1 MRTSQFSR
9 GATVFLALCEFR
21 VSQQR
26 YGLWLLITGEFGNAL
41 DAGFSKGRSDF
52 PMEVGDT
59 VLHPRYGVGVI
70 GGIETRVQ
78 DGEKREYY
86 VIPKP
91 SISSTIFV
99 PVDSADEVG
108 LRPISPPEK
117 LQQALKILSGED
129 EYAGS
134 SGNIRTLSWSDP
146 LDLARAIRRQALE
159 PKSRYPKVS
168 EQHQLKRAKKLLIE
182 EVAVV
187 LGMSEEAVSALI
199 DGAAKTAQDRAASDT

>member
-1 MRTSQFSR
+1 MYIPKSR
-9 GATVFLALCEFR
+9 
-21 VSQQR
+21 
-26 YGLWLLITGEFGNAL
+26 NAL
-41 DAGFSKGRSDF
+41 DVGLSKGRSDF

-59 VLHPRYGVGVI
+59 VLHPRYGIGII

-78 DGEKREYY
+78 DGEKRDYY

-108 LRPISPPEK
+108 LRPLSSPEK
-117 LQQALKILSGED
+117 LRQALKILSGED
-129 EYAGS
+129 EHS
-134 SGNIRTLSWSDP
+134 VPPGNLRTLSWSDP

-182 EVAVV
+182 EVAAV

-199 DGAAKTAQDRAASDT
+199 DDAAKAAQNGTASDT

>member
-1 MRTSQFSR
+1 MYIPKSR
-9 GATVFLALCEFR
+9 KALG
-21 VSQQR
+21 V
-26 YGLWLLITGEFGNAL
+26 
-41 DAGFSKGRSDF
+41 GFSNGRSDF

-59 VLHPRYGVGVI
+59 VLHPRYGIGII

-108 LRPISPPEK
+108 LRPVSSPEK
-117 LQQALKILSGED
+117 LRQALKILSGED
-129 EYAGS
+129 EHAVPP
-134 SGNIRTLSWSDP
+134 GNLRTLSWSDP

-182 EVAVV
+182 EVAAV

-199 DGAAKTAQDRAASDT
+199 DDAAKAAQNRTASDT